1 MDFICEAF
9 DQMQR
14 AFDLNG
20 FNDHQLHCVLR
31 FDSGAAPDAA
41 ILRRAVIASIEAIPI
56 LGTRYA
62 DGAKPRWAGL
72 DPESCAR
79 ALVDFQIP
87 RKEIQTFPEGNPRKT
102 GRESKENRKEIQA
115 FVFR

>member
-31 FDSGAAPDAA
+31 FDSGVAPDAA
-41 ILRRAVIASIEAIPI
+41 ILRRARGQRLMMVSPGRGI
-56 LGTRYA
+56 TRSSTA
-62 DGAKPRWAGL
+62 
-72 DPESCAR
+72 
-79 ALVDFQIP
+79 
-87 RKEIQTFPEGNPRKT
+87 
-102 GRESKENRKEIQA
+102 
-115 FVFR
+115 

>member
-31 FDSGAAPDAA
+31 FDSGVAPDAA
-41 ILRRAVIASIEAIPI
+41 ILRRAAIASIEAIPI

-62 DGAKPRWAGL
+62 DGAKPRWVSL

-79 ALVDFQIP
+79 TFVVAPTETDFETVLVARAD
-87 RKEIQTFPEGNPRKT
+87 ED
-102 GRESKENRKEIQA
+102 
-115 FVFR
+115 

>member
-31 FDSGAAPDAA
+31 FDSGAA
-41 ILRRAVIASIEAIPI
+41 RS
-56 LGTRYA
+56 T
-62 DGAKPRWAGL
+62 GARCAPR
-72 DPESCAR
+72 
-79 ALVDFQIP
+79 
-87 RKEIQTFPEGNPRKT
+87 
-102 GRESKENRKEIQA
+102 
-115 FVFR
+115 

>member
-31 FDSGAAPDAA
+31 FDFGAAPDAA
-41 ILRRAVIASIEAIPI
+41 ILRERRSP
-56 LGTRYA
+56 
-62 DGAKPRWAGL
+62 
-72 DPESCAR
+72 
-79 ALVDFQIP
+79 
-87 RKEIQTFPEGNPRKT
+87 
-102 GRESKENRKEIQA
+102 
-115 FVFR
+115 